1 MGRWSDADIAELDG
15 QLALIT
21 GANTGIGLETAR
33 VLARQG
39 ASVVLGCRSKERGS
53 AALALLQAEMPQAKL
68 ELLVLDLAEL
78 ESVHRAASEFA
89 SRHSALDLLICNAGV
104 MAPPETR
111 TAQGLELQFAVNHLG
126 HFALTAAL
134 LPRLLTANQARVTVI
149 SSGAASFGRMVFD
162 DLQFA
167 KRPYQPWVAYGQ
179 SKLANL
185 LFMRG
190 LVSRAQGAAERLRV
204 TAAHPGVC
212 ATELQRHQPGMQKLP
227 RWIAMDPWQGAL
239 PTLRAATDPAAES
252 LSYFGPDG
260 LLQMRGYPHR
270 VSIPRA
276 ARRDADAERLWR
288 CSVELCGVADPF
300 EAM

>member
-1 MGRWSDADIAELDG
+1 MVRWSDADIAELDG

-78 ESVHRAASEFA
+78 ESVQRAASEFS

-111 TAQGLELQFAVNHLG
+111 TAKGLELQFAVNHLG

-134 LPRLLTANQARVTVI
+134 LPRLLSANQPRVTVI

-167 KRPYQPWVAYGQ
+167 KRPYQPWAAYGQ

-185 LFMRG
+185 LFIRG
-190 LVSRAQGAAERLRV
+190 LVGRAQGTAERLRV

-227 RWIAMDPWQGAL
+227 QWIAMEPWQGAL

-260 LLQMRGYPHR
+260 LLQMRGYPCR
-270 VSIPRA
+270 VEMPRA
-276 ARRDADAERLWR
+276 ARRDVDAERLWR
-288 CSVELCGVADPF
+288 CSLELCDVADPLP
-300 EAM
+300 AV

>member
-1 MGRWSDADIAELDG
+1 MVRWSDADIAELDG

-111 TAQGLELQFAVNHLG
+111 TAQGLELPLPESSPEASAAAVLKAGTWQTDSSRH
-126 HFALTAAL
+126 
-134 LPRLLTANQARVTVI
+134 TVGQRM
-149 SSGAASFGRMVFD
+149 SGS
-162 DLQFA
+162 
-167 KRPYQPWVAYGQ
+167 PYW
-179 SKLANL
+179 
-185 LFMRG
+185 
-190 LVSRAQGAAERLRV
+190 RLR
-204 TAAHPGVC
+204 AKAG
-212 ATELQRHQPGMQKLP
+212 
-227 RWIAMDPWQGAL
+227 
-239 PTLRAATDPAAES
+239 
-252 LSYFGPDG
+252 
-260 LLQMRGYPHR
+260 
-270 VSIPRA
+270 
-276 ARRDADAERLWR
+276 RR
-288 CSVELCGVADPF
+288 
-300 EAM
+300 